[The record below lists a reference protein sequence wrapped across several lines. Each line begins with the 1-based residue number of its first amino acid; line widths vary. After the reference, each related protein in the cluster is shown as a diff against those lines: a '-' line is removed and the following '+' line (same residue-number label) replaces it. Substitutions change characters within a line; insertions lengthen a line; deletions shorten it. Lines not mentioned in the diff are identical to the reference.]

1 MTDKIQNEVDDF
13 SFTLPATRG
22 IQGGNIVYMI
32 SMPMRSLARI
42 VKRDDA
48 DEVMD
53 RSQRE
58 ANKKRAQSI
67 ADYIKNA
74 KNSKSAYIIP
84 SLIGNVDQDIEF
96 IPSELSDFVG
106 VVKIPMSANIKL
118 FDGQHRELG
127 IDIFIRNNFNC
138 SDTVSLML
146 TENITLDLRQQ
157 FFSDINN
164 NASKPAAAISMAYN
178 NKDPLTALA
187 MQLAE
192 NVPGLKG
199 YVDFEH
205 NVVPVKS
212 SKLIS
217 FKALYDA
224 TKKMLCLRG
233 TSAPGKPDSE
243 NALMLWSA
251 WSKLMCWE
259 DLAADDA
266 AREYRK
272 SALGLHGVMIN
283 AVGMATAAMLKN
295 HTPAAVANMI
305 EIAAQPGAEIHHI
318 DSFTHSEWS
327 GICVD
332 GQTGTVKA
340 DRRAIEATGM
350 KLQAMIDP
358 FAGCMWLRDYITENS
373 ATNEALQA
381 LNCLIEEIKE
391 RHYLNHVLVVQRL
404 KSADFLANDYL
415 TNPDR
420 LETLLTGKAA

>member
-1 MTDKIQNEVDDF
+1 MTVKIQSEVDQF

-22 IQGGNIVYMI
+22 IQGDNIVYMI
-32 SMPMRSLARI
+32 SMPMRILARI

-48 DEVMD
+48 GDVMD

-74 KNSKSAYIIP
+74 NNNKSAYIIP
-84 SLIGNVDQDIEF
+84 SLIGNVDQYIDF
-96 IPSELSDFVG
+96 IPSELSDMVG
-106 VVKIPMSANIKL
+106 VVKIPMAANIKL

-127 IDIFIRNNFNC
+127 IDMFIRNNSGC

-146 TENITLDLRQQ
+146 TENLTLDMRQQ

-178 NKDPLTALA
+178 NKDPLTVLA

-192 NVPGLKG
+192 NVPGLSG
-199 YVDFEH
+199 NVDFEH

-224 TKKMLCLRG
+224 TKKMLGLRG
-233 TSAPGKPDSE
+233 TSAPGTSDRDT
-243 NALMLWSA
+243 ALLLWSA
-251 WSKLMCWE
+251 WAQLMGWQ

-272 SALGLHGVMIN
+272 EALGLHGVMIN
-283 AVGMATAAMLKN
+283 AIGTATAAMLKDN
-295 HTPAAVANMI
+295 TPAEVAALI
-305 EIAAQPGAEIHHI
+305 ENAAQPDGDIHYI
-318 DSFTHSEWS
+318 DSFAHAEWH

-340 DRRAIEATGM
+340 DRRAIEATGA
-350 KLQAMIDP
+350 KLRGMIAPAPCSVENDP
-358 FAGCMWLRDYITENS
+358 
-373 ATNEALQA
+373 Q
-381 LNCLIEEIKE
+381 
-391 RHYLNHVLVVQRL
+391 
-404 KSADFLANDYL
+404 
-415 TNPDR
+415 
-420 LETLLTGKAA
+420 